1 MICNFSR
8 KLIACSKLNLPPP
21 PPFVLSFN
29 PMQYSTIGTSN
40 LKEASYSS
48 AELGRGSYLSSILD
62 TLTGADIRVLVK
74 FLEEASQATE
84 NQPSSS
90 LLIDFQV
97 HLALATITRGLKVLI
112 FRCDS
117 ISTVEHVGRSVRPWH
132 IANLLSKHS
141 SCQSIQAVKAFK
153 LSKHSSCQ
161 SIQAV
166 KAF

>member
-1 MICNFSR
+1 MEEEYLLNPLITCMAIFFQNNAKCTYFHTKMYLRGRKMYLVNNVLENQIRAVPPLKIIFDTCHFSR

-74 FLEEASQATE
+74 FLEEASQATDI
-84 NQPSSS
+84 QP
-90 LLIDFQV
+90 
-97 HLALATITRGLKVLI
+97 
-112 FRCDS
+112 
-117 ISTVEHVGRSVRPWH
+117 
-132 IANLLSKHS
+132 
-141 SCQSIQAVKAFK
+141 
-153 LSKHSSCQ
+153 
-161 SIQAV
+161 
-166 KAF
+166 

>member
-74 FLEEASQATE
+74 FLEEASQATDI
-84 NQPSSS
+84 QPSFS

-97 HLALATITRGLKVLI
+97 H
-112 FRCDS
+112 F
-117 ISTVEHVGRSVRPWH
+117 
-132 IANLLSKHS
+132 
-141 SCQSIQAVKAFK
+141 QSHRAAAKWT
-153 LSKHSSCQ
+153 
-161 SIQAV
+161 
-166 KAF
+166 

>member
-1 MICNFSR
+1 MIYNFSR

-84 NQPSSS
+84 NQPS
-90 LLIDFQV
+90 
-97 HLALATITRGLKVLI
+97 
-112 FRCDS
+112 
-117 ISTVEHVGRSVRPWH
+117 P
-132 IANLLSKHS
+132 
-141 SCQSIQAVKAFK
+141 SCSFVQMFTSNVQAVKFKRVFPTVSSHKYFKFMEQLCYNDKLMDAFEHK
-153 LSKHSSCQ
+153 FGDN
-161 SIQAV
+161 IQMGVDFVEAYCRNN
-166 KAF
+166 AHI